1 MPNLCCIVDRCRELL
16 YDLPK
21 TDILKQAEYLLIE
34 AVTVRGG
41 RSLVTKLERGLL
53 MNEEQRKHGQQA
65 NPTSAKSEKDYSQ
78 YFQSVYIPPS
88 LKEAKKRGKE
98 EVQYHNDFTI
108 DDKFKGLGTG
118 RKFYIRTYGCQMNE
132 HDTEVMAGIFMALGY
147 EATNNTDDADVI
159 LLNTCAIRE
168 NAENKVFGELGHLKA
183 LKRENPG
190 LLIGVCGCMSQE
202 ESVVKKILKTYQQ
215 VDMIFGT
222 HNIHRLPEILSEAY
236 MSKAMVVEVWSKEGD
251 VIENLPKVRRGNIKA
266 WVNIMYGCDKFC
278 TYCIVPYTRG
288 KERSRRPEEIIQEV
302 RSLAAQ
308 GYQEVTLLGQNVNAY
323 GKDIE
328 DMDYG
333 LGDLMDELRKIDIPR
348 IRFTTSHPRDF
359 DDHLIEV
366 LAKKGNL
373 VEHIHLP
380 VQSGST
386 SVLKIMARK
395 YSREVF
401 LDLVARIKTAM
412 PDVALTTDIIVG
424 YPNETEEQFE
434 ETLSLYREVGF
445 ESAYTYIYSPREG
458 TPAAKMTDNVPDDVK
473 KDRLRRLNAVVNE
486 FSGKSLL
493 PYKGE
498 IVEVLVEGE
507 SKKNPEVLAGYTRR
521 SKLVNFKAPKTAI
534 GKIVKV
540 KITDTKSWSLDGEM
554 IEEGL
559 IGSEFQIP
567 AEVN

>member
-1 MPNLCCIVDRCRELL
+1 
-16 YDLPK
+16 
-21 TDILKQAEYLLIE
+21 
-34 AVTVRGG
+34 
-41 RSLVTKLERGLL
+41 
-53 MNEEQRKHGQQA
+53 MNEEQRKHGQQVA
-65 NPTSAKSEKDYSQ
+65 ENKDKKTEKDYSK

-88 LKEAKKRGKE
+88 LKDAKKRGKE
-98 EVQYHNDFTI
+98 SVKYHNDFKI
-108 DDKFKGLGTG
+108 DEQFRGMGDNK
-118 RKFYIRTYGCQMNE
+118 KFYIRTYGCQMNE

-147 EATNNTDDADVI
+147 EATNSTDDADVI

-168 NAENKVFGELGHLKA
+168 NAENKVFGELGHLKH
-183 LKRENPG
+183 LKREKPE

-202 ESVVKKILKTYQQ
+202 ESVVNKILKTYHQ

-222 HNIHRLPEILSEAY
+222 HNIHRLPNILSDAY

-302 RSLAAQ
+302 RHLAAQ
-308 GYQEVTLLGQNVNAY
+308 GYQEITLLGQNVNAY

-328 DMDYG
+328 DLENYG

-380 VQSGST
+380 VQSGS
-386 SVLKIMARK
+386 SAVLKIMARK
-395 YSREVF
+395 YTRERF
-401 LDLVARIKTAM
+401 LELVGKIKAAM
-412 PDVALTTDIIVG
+412 PEVALTTDIIVG

-434 ETLSLYREVGF
+434 ETLSLYKEVGF
-445 ESAYTYIYSPREG
+445 ESAFTYIYSPREG
-458 TPAAKMTDNVPDDVK
+458 TPAAKMNDNVPMEVK
-473 KDRLRRLNAVVNE
+473 KERLQRLNAVVKEYSAEALNNYE
-486 FSGKSLL
+486 GK
-493 PYKGE
+493 

-507 SKKNPEVLAGYTRR
+507 SKKNPDILAGYTRR

-540 KITDTKSWSLDGEM
+540 KITDTKSWSLNGEM
-554 IEEGL
+554 IEEGM
-559 IGSEFQIP
+559 IGTEFQET
-567 AEVN
+567 AEVK